1 AYSASFLG
9 IPFIRPIDVANPAL
23 SNEERI
29 EFENQEYFFGKSIL
43 YRQTYENDQYNVY
56 LPNKGEWIDLKDNK
70 TYCGGEI
77 HSITYKRGEPS
88 YFLKPNGIFIMN
100 SKSDYQK
107 IETLDVY
114 INSINNG
121 SEYFYY
127 YDDDGITTEYLK
139 DKYNLIKIENIVSE
153 DKIIIKLTPEKL
165 NLKENLPSM
174 NFKVYSLIKL
184 KGDSFE
190 AVENQ
195 NENSYS
201 FSVGNLEETKI
212 MILKKL

>member
-1 AYSASFLG
+1 
-9 IPFIRPIDVANPAL
+9 
-23 SNEERI
+23 
-29 EFENQEYFFGKSIL
+29 
-43 YRQTYENDQYNVY
+43 
-56 LPNKGEWIDLKDNK
+56 
-70 TYCGGEI
+70 
-77 HSITYKRGEPS
+77 
-88 YFLKPNGIFIMN
+88 
-100 SKSDYQK
+100 
-107 IETLDVY
+107 
-114 INSINNG
+114 
-121 SEYFYY
+121 
-127 YDDDGITTEYLK
+127 LK

-174 NFKVYSLIKL
+174 NFKVYSSIKL